1 MQREDSLIPY
11 SATELTGAR
20 ILALAAHPDD
30 ETFGAGGTLAVN
42 AGKAQAIRVWIAT
55 DGTGQEGVSAEE
67 TRAYAARRRD
77 EAVRATAAL
86 GIDPPRFGGLSDR
99 SLAGDHA
106 ALTAALSASGIAA
119 DGATMRP
126 YGTSPSLMSA

>member
-30 ETFGAGGTLAVN
+30 ESFGAGGTLAWN

-55 DGTGQEGVSAEE
+55 DGTEQEGVAAEAA
-67 TRAYAARRRD
+67 RAYAGKRRD
-77 EAVRATAAL
+77 EAVRAAAAL
-86 GIDPPRFGGLSDR
+86 GIDPPRFGGLPDR
-99 SLAGDHA
+99 SLAVDHA
-106 ALTAALSASGIAA
+106 ALAAALSAEIEEFQP
-119 DGATMRP
+119 D
-126 YGTSPSLMSA
+126 LVLC